1 MNKKSIYNAILAAG
15 YITILVSLMSLIA
28 ETLQIQE
35 DNIFMPISMLAMLVL
50 SVAVMAYL
58 FFYEPVLL
66 LLENKRAEAI
76 KMFLGT
82 VSVFATL
89 AVLFFIVAAFVVP
102 QMVGT
107 M

>member
-15 YITILVSLMSLIA
+15 YITILVSFISLIA